1 MYKFF
6 FKRFIDISL
15 AFLVI
20 IFLSPLLIITSL
32 IIKLQDGGPVLFK
45 QDRVGKNKKLFKIY
59 KFRSMPVNT
68 ANVESH
74 EVNKITI
81 TPFGKLIRRANI
93 DELPQF
99 INILIG
105 DMSLVGP
112 RPCIPTQKHLIELRS
127 QGGAYNCLPGLT
139 GLAQVNSYDNMP
151 NEVKAK
157 YDNEYANNITF
168 VNDMKIALKTFLY
181 LTKKPPAY

>member
-1 MYKFF
+1 MYKSF
-6 FKRFIDISL
+6 FKRLIDVFL
-15 AFLVI
+15 AFIVI
-20 IFLSPLLIITSL
+20 VLLSPLLIIISL
-32 IIKLQDGGPVLFK
+32 IIKFQDGGPVLFK
-45 QDRVGKNKKLFKIY
+45 QDRVGKNKVLFRIY

-81 TPFGKLIRRANI
+81 TPFGKLIRRTNI

-99 INILIG
+99 FNIMKG
-105 DMSLVGP
+105 DMSLIGP
-112 RPCIPTQKHLIELRS
+112 RPCIPSQENLINLRYE
-127 QGGAYNCLPGLT
+127 GGAYSCLPGLT

-157 YDNEYANNITF
+157 YDNEYANTISLM
-168 VNDMKIALKTFLY
+168 NDMKIVLNTFIY
-181 LTKKPPAY
+181 LTKEPPAY